1 MTNRRHRKIYDL
13 ELFRGDLS
21 GGITSAV
28 VTLPVALAL
37 GLASGLGATAGLYG
51 AIAVGFFAALF
62 GGTRAQLSAPTVP
75 TTVALAVILTS
86 FSFNLTEALTVI
98 VLAGLLQVLMGV
110 SGIGRFVAY
119 TPYMV
124 VSGFMSGI
132 GIIMILIQILPFL
145 GAPAAPGGT
154 LGAIYALPEAIA
166 NINPSAFAIG
176 VLTVALASLWPR
188 RLARLI
194 PAPLVALMVGTLA
207 GVLWLTE
214 APVVGDV
221 PVQLPELQLEIPSA
235 GFLARAL
242 QPAIIL
248 ALLGA
253 VHSLLTSLL
262 ADSLTGGRHNPNR
275 ELVGQGIGNMVSGL
289 FGGLPGAATTVGTAI
304 NIRAGGRTRASG
316 ALSAIALLLFLLGLG
331 RYVEPIPRAAL
342 AGLLMKVGWDIIDW
356 HLLARLHR
364 IRREHLTVMMITLGL
379 TVFVDLVT
387 GIAIGLIAA
396 AMAHVRQLERLE
408 MDSVVSVPLLDREF
422 FTHRQDEP
430 PDDAYRA
437 RAGLLALKGSFTV
450 ASSNR
455 LASAISADIK
465 DHEVVIFDFSRATY
479 LDDSAAMVIK
489 KLMDIAREERTE
501 FVVMGLSGSVAET
514 LEALDVLRQVPESQ
528 IVATLDEA
536 RQAAKDLLGG

>member
-1 MTNRRHRKIYDL
+1 MTNRRRQKFYDL
-13 ELFRGDLS
+13 QRFRGDLS
-21 GGITSAV
+21 GGFTSAV

-75 TTVALAVILTS
+75 TTVALAVIITS
-86 FSFNLTEALTVI
+86 FSFNLAEALTVI
-98 VLAGLLQVLMGV
+98 VLAGLLQVFMGV
-110 SGIGRFVAY
+110 SGIGRYVAY

-132 GIIMILIQILPFL
+132 GIIMIMIQVLPFL

-166 NINPSAFAIG
+166 NINASAFAIG

-316 ALSAIALLLFLLGLG
+316 ALSAVALLLFLLGLG

-408 MDSVVSVPLLDREF
+408 MDSVVSVPLLDQEF

-489 KLMDIAREERTE
+489 KLMDIAREEQTE
-501 FVVMGLSGSVAET
+501 FVVMGLSGPVAET

>member
-1 MTNRRHRKIYDL
+1 MTNRRQRKNYGL
-13 ELFRGDLS
+13 EIFRGDLS

-37 GLASGLGATAGLYG
+37 GLASGLGATAGLYS

-75 TTVALAVILTS
+75 TTVALAVIITS

-110 SGIGRFVAY
+110 SGIGRYVAY

-124 VSGFMSGI
+124 ISGFMSGI
-132 GIIMILIQILPFL
+132 GIIMIMIQVLPFL
-145 GAPAAPGGT
+145 GAPAAPGGP
-154 LGAIYALPEAIA
+154 LGAIYALPGAVA
-166 NINPSAFAIG
+166 DLNPSAFAIG

-188 RLARLI
+188 RLSRLM
-194 PAPLVALMVGTLA
+194 PAPLVALAAGTLA

-221 PVQLPELQLEIPSA
+221 PAQLPELQLELPSA

-242 QPAIIL
+242 QPALVL

-289 FGGLPGAATTVGTAI
+289 IGGLPGAATTMGTAI

-316 ALSAIALLLFLLGLG
+316 ALSAIVLLLFLLGLG

-356 HLLARLHR
+356 HLLTRLHR
-364 IRREHLTVMMITLGL
+364 IRREHMAVLMITLGL

-396 AMAHVRQLERLE
+396 AMAHVRHLERLE
-408 MDSVVSVPLLDREF
+408 MDSVVSVPLLDQEF
-422 FTHRQDEP
+422 FTHRQDETA
-430 PDDAYRA
+430 DDAFRA

-450 ASSNR
+450 ASSHR
-455 LASAISADIK
+455 LARAISADIK

-489 KLMDIAREERTE
+489 KLMDIAREEKTE
-501 FVVMGLSGSVAET
+501 FVVMGLSGSVAKT
-514 LEALDVLRQVPESQ
+514 LQALAVLHQVPETQ
-528 IVATLDEA
+528 IVATLEEA
-536 RQAAKDLLGG
+536 RQVAKDLLGS